1 MTVKQGSKR
10 QNSTGLGIQ
19 SLDGFQNH
27 TLDANGAWEMS
38 DGRENLRT
46 DRQQLALQ
54 KPMSRRGLLRS
65 AAGLLGTTAASGLVT
80 AIAQAAPTQKD
91 TGQPTPASK
100 FTIVASDEDAIAET
114 ATGKVRGY
122 IRDGVY
128 TYKGIPYGETT
139 EGSGRFQPPQKAKP
153 WTGVRSSMQ
162 YGRVCP
168 QGPRGTWNYDE
179 ESWLFCYDDGVQG
192 EDCLRVNLWT
202 PGIKDNKKRPV
213 LVWLHGGGF
222 VSGSSQEHRSYD
234 GERLSRRGDVVV
246 VSLNHRLGP
255 LGFLNLAP
263 YGEKYAAS
271 AHLGMLD
278 IIMALEWVRDN
289 IVNFGGDPGKVTIFG
304 QSGGG
309 GKVGTLLAMPAAQG
323 LFHRAIVQSGSFL
336 RAVVPERSAILTQ
349 AMLDELNLSPSQL
362 DQLHTVPLQ
371 KLIEAGDA
379 ALLKTHPHG
388 PLVWSRVAD
397 QLGWGPVVDG
407 KLLPQHPF
415 DPTAPAV
422 SAQVPMLIGTTL
434 NEFTTSLN
442 HPENEAMTEG
452 EVQKRLG
459 DMYGSHPERIIEV
472 FRASHPDAKP
482 FDIFSLA
489 MTAQVRQG
497 AVIQAGL
504 KAAQGTPAYLYWFT
518 WKTPVL
524 DGRPR
529 SIHCIDLPFCF
540 DNTDR
545 SENLTGGGLG
555 PRALA
560 ANVSD
565 AWIQFARSGNPNH
578 AGIPNWPAFSAE
590 SCPTMIFDTQC
601 KLQNNPD
608 KEERQALE
616 MTPPFLGFK
625 S

>member
-1 MTVKQGSKR
+1 
-10 QNSTGLGIQ
+10 
-19 SLDGFQNH
+19 
-27 TLDANGAWEMS
+27 MS
-38 DGRENLRT
+38 DGRKNPRT
-46 DRQQLALQ
+46 DRMQPELLR
-54 KPMSRRGLLRS
+54 PMSRRVMLQS
-65 AAGLLGTTAASGLVT
+65 TAALMGTVAVSGPLAT
-80 AIAQAAPTQKD
+80 AVAQAAPTKED
-91 TGQPTPASK
+91 AARATPGTK
-100 FTIVASDEDAIAET
+100 PPIVASDEVAIAET
-114 ATGKVRGY
+114 AAGKVRGY
-122 IRDGVY
+122 VRDGIY

-139 EGSGRFQPPQKAKP
+139 AGSARFQPPQKAKP

-168 QGPRGTWNYDE
+168 QGPRGTWNQDE
-179 ESWLFCYDDGVQG
+179 ESWIFLYDDGVQG

-202 PGIKDNKKRPV
+202 PGINDNKKRPV
-213 LVWLHGGGF
+213 MVWLHGGGF

-255 LGFLNLAP
+255 LGYLNLAP
-263 YGEKYAAS
+263 YGEEYASS

-278 IIMALEWVRDN
+278 IIMALQWVRDN
-289 IVNFGGDPGKVTIFG
+289 IANFGGDPGNVTIFG

-309 GKVGTLLAMPAAQG
+309 GKVGTLMAMPAAQG

-336 RAVVPERSAILTQ
+336 RAVTPERSAMLTK
-349 AMLDELNLSPSQL
+349 ATLDELNLNPSQL
-362 DQLHTVPLQ
+362 DQLQAVPLR

-379 ALLKTHPHG
+379 ALQKNHLQG
-388 PLVWSRVAD
+388 GFVWSRVAD
-397 QLGWGPVVDG
+397 SLGWGPVVDG
-407 KLLPQHPF
+407 KLLPRHSF
-415 DPTAPAV
+415 DPVAPAI

-442 HPENEAMTEG
+442 HPENEAMTEA
-452 EVQKRLG
+452 EIQKRLG
-459 DMYGSHPERIIEV
+459 DMYGNDPEHIIEV
-472 FRASHPDAKP
+472 FRASHPGAKP

-497 AVIQAGL
+497 AVLQAGL

-518 WKTPVL
+518 WKTHVL

-545 SENLTGGGLG
+545 SENLTGGGPG
-555 PRALA
+555 PLALA
-560 ANVSD
+560 ANVSE
-565 AWIQFARSGNPNH
+565 AWIHFARSGNPNH
-578 AGIPNWPAFSAE
+578 PGIPHWPAFSGE
-590 SCPTMIFDTQC
+590 SCPTMIFDTRC
-601 KLQNNPD
+601 KLENNPD

-616 MTPPFLGFK
+616 TTPPFLGFK
-625 S
+625 K

>member
-1 MTVKQGSKR
+1 
-10 QNSTGLGIQ
+10 
-19 SLDGFQNH
+19 
-27 TLDANGAWEMS
+27 MS
-38 DGRENLRT
+38 DGPENLRT

-54 KPMSRRGLLRS
+54 KPISRRGLLQS
-65 AAGLLGTTAASGLVT
+65 AAAVLGTTAASGLVT
-80 AIAQAAPTQKD
+80 AVAQAAPTKGD
-91 TGQPTPASK
+91 PGQPTQAGKS
-100 FTIVASDEDAIAET
+100 TVVASDEHAIAET
-114 ATGKVRGY
+114 ASGKVRGY
-122 IRDGVY
+122 IRNGIY
-128 TYKGIPYGETT
+128 SYKGIPYGETT
-139 EGSGRFQPPQKAKP
+139 AGSGRFQPPQKAKP
-153 WTGVRSSMQ
+153 WNGVRSSMQ

-168 QGPRGTWNYDE
+168 QGPRGTWNDDE
-179 ESWLFCYDDGVQG
+179 ESWLFSYDDGVQG

-202 PGIKDNKKRPV
+202 PGMNDNKKRPV
-213 LVWLHGGGF
+213 MVWLHGGGF
-222 VSGSSQEHRSYD
+222 VSGSCQEHRSYD

-255 LGFLNLAP
+255 LGYLNLSP
-263 YGEKYAAS
+263 YGEKYASS

-278 IIMALEWVRDN
+278 IVLALEWVRDN
-289 IVNFGGDPGKVTIFG
+289 ISNFGGDPGNVTIFG

-309 GKVGTLLAMPAAQG
+309 GKVGTLMAMPAAQG
-323 LFHRAIVQSGSFL
+323 LFHRAMVQSGSFL
-336 RAVVPERSAILTQ
+336 RAVVPERSAILTR
-349 AMLDELNLSPSQL
+349 AFLDELNLGPSQL
-362 DQLHTVPLQ
+362 DQLQTVPLQ

-379 ALLKTHPHG
+379 ALLKTHPHA

-415 DPTAPAV
+415 DPTAPAI
-422 SAQVPMLIGTTL
+422 SAKVPMLIGTTL

-442 HPENEAMTEG
+442 HPENEAMTES

-459 DMYGSHPERIIEV
+459 NMYGSHPEHIIEV
-472 FRASHPDAKP
+472 FRASHPKEKP

-497 AVIQAGL
+497 AVIQAER
-504 KAAQGTPAYLYWFT
+504 KTAQGTPAYLYWFT

-529 SIHCIDLPFCF
+529 SIHCCELPFCF

-545 SENLTGGGLG
+545 SENLTGGGPG
-555 PRALA
+555 PRTLA
-560 ANVSD
+560 ANVSE
-565 AWIQFARSGNPNH
+565 AWIHFARSGNPNH
-578 AGIPNWPAFSAE
+578 AGLPNWPAFSAE

-601 KLQNNPD
+601 QIQNNPD
-608 KEERQALE
+608 KEERRALE

>member
-1 MTVKQGSKR
+1 M
-10 QNSTGLGIQ
+10 
-19 SLDGFQNH
+19 
-27 TLDANGAWEMS
+27 EMS
-38 DGRENLRT
+38 DGRKNPRT
-46 DRQQLALQ
+46 DRMQPELLR
-54 KPMSRRGLLRS
+54 PMSRRVMLQS
-65 AAGLLGTTAASGLVT
+65 TAALMGTVAVSGPLAT
-80 AIAQAAPTQKD
+80 AVAQAAPTKED
-91 TGQPTPASK
+91 AARATPATK
-100 FTIVASDEDAIAET
+100 PPIVASDEVAIAET
-114 ATGKVRGY
+114 AAGKVRGY
-122 IRDGVY
+122 VRDGIY

-139 EGSGRFQPPQKAKP
+139 AGSARFQPPQKAKP

-168 QGPRGTWNYDE
+168 QGPRGTWNQDE
-179 ESWLFCYDDGVQG
+179 ESWIFLYDDGVQG

-202 PGIKDNKKRPV
+202 PGINDNKKRPV
-213 LVWLHGGGF
+213 MVWLHGGGF

-255 LGFLNLAP
+255 LGYFNLAP
-263 YGEKYAAS
+263 YGEEYASS

-278 IIMALEWVRDN
+278 IIMALQWVRDN
-289 IVNFGGDPGKVTIFG
+289 IANFGGDPGNVTIFG

-309 GKVGTLLAMPAAQG
+309 GKVGTLMAMPAAQG

-336 RAVVPERSAILTQ
+336 RAVTPERSAMLTK
-349 AMLDELNLSPSQL
+349 ATLDELNLNPSQL
-362 DQLHTVPLQ
+362 DQLQAVPLR

-379 ALLKTHPHG
+379 ALQKTHLQG
-388 PLVWSRVAD
+388 GFVWSRVAD
-397 QLGWGPVVDG
+397 SLGWGPVVDG
-407 KLLPQHPF
+407 KLLPRHSF
-415 DPTAPAV
+415 DPVAPAI

-442 HPENEAMTEG
+442 HPENEAMTEA
-452 EVQKRLG
+452 EIQKRLA
-459 DMYGSHPERIIEV
+459 DMYGNDPEHIIEV
-472 FRASHPDAKP
+472 FRASHPGAKP

-497 AVIQAGL
+497 AVLQAGL

-545 SENLTGGGLG
+545 SENLTGGGPG

-560 ANVSD
+560 ANVSE
-565 AWIQFARSGNPNH
+565 AWIHFARSGNPNH
-578 AGIPNWPAFSAE
+578 PGIPHWPAFSGE

-616 MTPPFLGFK
+616 TTPPFLGFK
-625 S
+625 K

>member
-1 MTVKQGSKR
+1 MSNKQ
-10 QNSTGLGIQ
+10 
-19 SLDGFQNH
+19 
-27 TLDANGAWEMS
+27 
-38 DGRENLRT
+38 ENLGT
-46 DRQQLALQ
+46 DQRQLALQ
-54 KPMSRRGLLRS
+54 KPMSRRGLLRNT
-65 AAGLLGTTAASGLVT
+65 AALLGTTAASGLVT
-80 AIAQAAPTQKD
+80 AGAQPVPARTAG
-91 TGQPTPASK
+91 GQPTPSSK
-100 FTIVASDEDAIAET
+100 FTIVASDEAAIVET

-122 IRDGVY
+122 IRDGIY

-139 EGSGRFQPPQKAKP
+139 EGSERFHPPQKAKP
-153 WTGVRSSMQ
+153 WAGVRSSMQ

-202 PGIKDNKKRPV
+202 PEINGRHKRPV
-213 LVWLHGGGF
+213 MVWLHGGGF

-255 LGFLNLAP
+255 LGYLNLAA
-263 YGEKYAAS
+263 YGEKYASS

-278 IIMALEWVRDN
+278 IILALEWVRDN
-289 IVNFGGDPGKVTIFG
+289 ITNFGGDPGNITIFG

-309 GKVGTLLAMPAAQG
+309 GKVGTLMAMPAAQG

-336 RAVVPERSAILTQ
+336 RAVVQERSAILTQ
-349 AMLDELNLSPSQL
+349 AMLHELNLSESQV
-362 DQLHTVPLQ
+362 DQLQTVPLRR
-371 KLIEAGDA
+371 LIEAGDA
-379 ALLKTHPHG
+379 ALLKTHPHA

-407 KLLPQHPF
+407 KLLPHHPF
-415 DPTAPAV
+415 DPSAPAI

-442 HPENEAMTEG
+442 HPEYEAMTEA
-452 EVQKRLG
+452 EVEKRLG
-459 DMYGSHPERIIEV
+459 DMYGSNPERIIEV
-472 FRASHPDAKP
+472 FRASHPGAKP
-482 FDIFSLA
+482 FDVLSLA

-497 AVIQAGL
+497 AVLQAAL
-504 KAAQGTPAYLYWFT
+504 KAALGTPAYLYWFT

-545 SENLTGGGLG
+545 SENLTGGGTG
-555 PRALA
+555 PRVLA
-560 ANVSD
+560 ANVSE
-565 AWIQFARSGNPNH
+565 AWIRFARSGNPNH
-578 AGIPNWPAFSAE
+578 AGIPNWPAFSAK
-590 SCPTMIFDTQC
+590 SCPTMIFDRQC

-616 MTPPFLGFK
+616 MTPPFGELK

>member
-1 MTVKQGSKR
+1 M
-10 QNSTGLGIQ
+10 LGT
-19 SLDGFQNH
+19 S
-27 TLDANGAWEMS
+27 A
-38 DGRENLRT
+38 
-46 DRQQLALQ
+46 
-54 KPMSRRGLLRS
+54 
-65 AAGLLGTTAASGLVT
+65 AAGLGTAA
-80 AIAQAAPTQKD
+80 AQAVPTKSAAA
-91 TGQPTPASK
+91 QPTPAGES
-100 FTIVASDEDAIAET
+100 TIVASDKAAIAET

-122 IRDGVY
+122 IRDGIY
-128 TYKGIPYGETT
+128 TYKGIPYGDTT
-139 EGSGRFQPPQKAKP
+139 AGGGRFQPAREAKP

-168 QGPRGTWNYDE
+168 QGPRGTWNDDE
-179 ESWLFCYDDGVQG
+179 ESWLFSYDDGVQG
-192 EDCLRVNLWT
+192 EDCLRVNIWT
-202 PGIKDNKKRPV
+202 PGIDDNKKRPV
-213 LVWLHGGGF
+213 MVWLHGGGF
-222 VSGSSQEHRSYD
+222 VSGSCQEHRSYD
-234 GERLSRRGDVVV
+234 GERLSRRGDVVI

-255 LGFLNLAP
+255 LGYLNLAS
-263 YGEKYAAS
+263 YGEKYASS

-278 IIMALEWVRDN
+278 IVLALEWVRDN
-289 IVNFGGDPGKVTIFG
+289 ITNFGGDPGNVTIFG

-309 GKVGTLLAMPAAQG
+309 GKVGTLMAMPAAQG

-336 RAVVPERSAILTQ
+336 RAVLPERSAILTQ
-349 AMLDELNLSPSQL
+349 AFLDELNLSPSQL
-362 DQLHTVPLQ
+362 DQLQTLPLQ

-379 ALLKTHPHG
+379 ALLKTHPHA

-397 QLGWGPVVDG
+397 QLGWGPVMDG

-415 DPTAPAV
+415 DPAAPAI
-422 SAQVPMLIGTTL
+422 SARVPMLIGTTL

-442 HPENEAMTEG
+442 HPENEAMTEA

-459 DMYGSHPERIIEV
+459 KMYGIHPDDIIDV

-497 AVIQAGL
+497 AIIQAER
-504 KAAQGTPAYLYWFT
+504 KTAQGAAAYLYWFT

-529 SIHCIDLPFCF
+529 SIHCCDLPFCF

-545 SENLTGGGLG
+545 SENLTGGGPG

-560 ANVSD
+560 ANVSE
-565 AWIQFARSGNPNH
+565 AWIHFARSGNPNH
-578 AGIPNWPAFSAE
+578 AGLSNWPAFSAE
-590 SCPTMIFDTQC
+590 NCPTMIFDTQC
-601 KLQNNPD
+601 KLQDNPD
-608 KEERQALE
+608 KQEMQVLE
-616 MTPPFLGFK
+616 TTPPFLGFK

>member
-1 MTVKQGSKR
+1 MSNGR
-10 QNSTGLGIQ
+10 Q
-19 SLDGFQNH
+19 
-27 TLDANGAWEMS
+27 
-38 DGRENLRT
+38 NLRT
-46 DRQQLALQ
+46 DRAQLAIQ
-54 KPMSRRGLLRS
+54 KPINRRGLLQR
-65 AAGLLGTTAASGLVT
+65 AAALLGTTAASGLET
-80 AIAQAAPTQKD
+80 APAQVAPAKQD
-91 TGQPTPASK
+91 VIRPAPAGK
-100 FTIVASDEDAIAET
+100 PTIVASDENAIAET
-114 ATGKVRGY
+114 TTGKVRGY
-122 IRDGVY
+122 TSNGIY

-192 EDCLRVNLWT
+192 EDCLRVNIWT
-202 PGIKDNKKRPV
+202 PGMNDHQKRPV
-213 LVWLHGGGF
+213 MVWLHGGGF

-255 LGFLNLAP
+255 LGYLNLAP
-263 YGEKYAAS
+263 YGEKYAS
-271 AHLGMLD
+271 SPHLGMLD

-289 IVNFGGDPGKVTIFG
+289 IANFGGDPGNVTIFG

-309 GKVGTLLAMPAAQG
+309 GKVGTLMAMPAAKG

-336 RAVVPERSAILTQ
+336 RAVVPDRSAILTQ
-349 AMLDELNLSPSQL
+349 ALLDELNLNDSQV
-362 DQLHTVPLQ
+362 DQLQTVPLQ
-371 KLIEAGDA
+371 KLIEAGDT
-379 ALLKTHPHG
+379 ALLKTHPHA

-407 KLLPQHPF
+407 KLLPHHPF
-415 DPTAPAV
+415 EPTAPAI

-442 HPENEAMTEG
+442 HPEYESMTEA

-459 DMYGSHPERIIEV
+459 NMYGNNPEHIIEV
-472 FRASHPDAKP
+472 FRTSHPGAKP

-489 MTAQVRQG
+489 MTTQVRQG
-497 AVIQAGL
+497 AVIQARL
-504 KAAQGTPAYLYWFT
+504 KTAQGTSAYLYWFT

-529 SIHCIDLPFCF
+529 SIHCCDLPFCF

-545 SENLTGGGLG
+545 SENLTGGGPG

-560 ANVSD
+560 ANVSE
-565 AWIQFARSGNPNH
+565 AWIHFARSGNPNH
-578 AGIPNWPAFSAE
+578 GDIPNWPAFSAE

-601 KLQNNPD
+601 KMQNNPD
-608 KEERQALE
+608 REERQALE
-616 MTPPFLGFK
+616 MTSPILGFK
-625 S
+625 C

>member
-1 MTVKQGSKR
+1 M
-10 QNSTGLGIQ
+10 N
-19 SLDGFQNH
+19 
-27 TLDANGAWEMS
+27 
-38 DGRENLRT
+38 DGRENLKT
-46 DRQQLALQ
+46 DQQQ
-54 KPMSRRGLLRS
+54 PVMHKPISRRGLLQS

-80 AIAQAAPTQKD
+80 AVAAAAPTKPN
-91 TGQPTPASK
+91 TAKPTPAGK
-100 FTIVASDEDAIAET
+100 PTIVASDNNAIAET
-114 ATGKVRGY
+114 ASGKVRGY
-122 IRDGVY
+122 IRNGIFA
-128 TYKGIPYGETT
+128 YKGIPYGETT
-139 EGSGRFQPPQKAKP
+139 AGSTRFQPAQKAKP

-202 PGIKDNKKRPV
+202 PGINDHQKRPV
-213 LVWLHGGGF
+213 MVWLHGGGF

-246 VSLNHRLGP
+246 VSLNHRLGC

-263 YGEKYAAS
+263 YGEKYASS

-289 IVNFGGDPGKVTIFG
+289 IGNFGGDPGNVTIFG

-309 GKVGTLLAMPAAQG
+309 GKAGTLMAMPASQG

-336 RAVVPERSAILTQ
+336 RAVVPERSAILTK

-362 DQLHTVPLQ
+362 DQLQDVPLE

-407 KLLPQHPF
+407 KLLPEHPF
-415 DPTAPAV
+415 DPTAPAI

-442 HPENEAMTEG
+442 HPENEAMTEA
-452 EVQKRLG
+452 EVSKRLG
-459 DMYGSHPERIIEV
+459 AMYRNNPEHIIEV
-472 FRASHPDAKP
+472 FRASHPGAQP

-504 KAAQGTPAYLYWFT
+504 KTSQGTPAYLYWFT
-518 WKTPVL
+518 WQTPVL

-529 SIHCIDLPFCF
+529 SIHCCDLPFCF

-545 SENLTGGGLG
+545 NENLTGGGPG

-560 ANVSD
+560 ANVSE
-565 AWIQFARSGNPNH
+565 AWIHFARSGNPNH
-578 AGIPNWPAFSAE
+578 GGIPHWPAFSAE
-590 SCPTMIFDTQC
+590 NCPTMIFDTQC
-601 KLQNNPD
+601 KMQNNPD
-608 KEERQALE
+608 KVERQAI
-616 MTPPFLGFK
+616 TA
-625 S
+625 

>member
-1 MTVKQGSKR
+1 
-10 QNSTGLGIQ
+10 
-19 SLDGFQNH
+19 
-27 TLDANGAWEMS
+27 MS
-38 DGRENLRT
+38 DRPKNPRT
-46 DRQQLALQ
+46 DRLQLALR
-54 KPMSRRGLLRS
+54 KPMSRRGLLQS
-65 AAGLLGTTAASGLVT
+65 TAALLGTAAVSGPLVT
-80 AIAQAAPTQKD
+80 AVAQAAP
-91 TGQPTPASK
+91 SK
-100 FTIVASDEDAIAET
+100 EDVSRSKLAYKSAVIASDETAIAET

-122 IRDGVY
+122 IREGIY
-128 TYKGIPYGETT
+128 IYKGIPYGETT
-139 EGSGRFQPPQKAKP
+139 EGCGRFQPPQKANP

-168 QGPRGTWNYDE
+168 QGPRGTWNEDE

-202 PGIKDNKKRPV
+202 PGMNDHQKRPV
-213 LVWLHGGGF
+213 MVWLHGGGF
-222 VSGSSQEHRSYD
+222 VSGSCQEHRSYD
-234 GERLSRRGDVVV
+234 GERLSRRGNVVV

-263 YGEKYAAS
+263 YGEKYASS

-278 IIMALEWVRDN
+278 IILALEWVRHN
-289 IVNFGGDPGKVTIFG
+289 VANFGGDPGNVTIFG

-309 GKVGTLLAMPAAQG
+309 GKVGTLMAMPAAQG

-336 RAVVPERSAILTQ
+336 RAVVPERSAILTR
-349 AMLDELNLSPSQL
+349 AMLDELNLGPSQL
-362 DQLHTVPLQ
+362 DQLQTVPLQ

-379 ALLKTHPHG
+379 ALLKTHPHA
-388 PLVWSRVAD
+388 PLVWGRVAD
-397 QLGWGPVVDG
+397 MLGWGPVVDG

-415 DPTAPAV
+415 DPTAPAI

-442 HPENEAMTEG
+442 HPENEVMTEA

-472 FRASHPDAKP
+472 FSASHPGAKP
-482 FDIFSLA
+482 FDILSLA

-497 AVIQAGL
+497 AVLQAGF

-545 SENLTGGGLG
+545 SENLTGGGTG

-560 ANVSD
+560 ANVSE
-565 AWIQFARSGNPNH
+565 AWIQFARDGNPNH
-578 AGIPNWPAFSAE
+578 AGIPNWPAFSAK
-590 SCPTMIFDTQC
+590 SCPTMIFNTQC

-608 KEERQALE
+608 QEERQALE
-616 MTPPFLGFK
+616 MTPPFLELKGEPA
-625 S
+625 

>member
-1 MTVKQGSKR
+1 
-10 QNSTGLGIQ
+10 
-19 SLDGFQNH
+19 
-27 TLDANGAWEMS
+27 MS
-38 DGRENLRT
+38 HGRESLET
-46 DRQQLALQ
+46 DQQQPALQ
-54 KPMSRRGLLRS
+54 KPMSRRGLLQS
-65 AAGLLGTTAASGLVT
+65 AAALLGTTAASGLVT
-80 AIAQAAPTQKD
+80 AVAAAAPEKANATK
-91 TGQPTPASK
+91 PTPAGK
-100 FTIVASDEDAIAET
+100 PTIVASDEDAIAET

-122 IRDGVY
+122 IRNGIY

-139 EGSGRFQPPQKAKP
+139 AGRVRFQPAQKAKP

-168 QGPRGTWNYDE
+168 QGLRGSWNNDE

-202 PGIKDNKKRPV
+202 PGINDHKKRPV
-213 LVWLHGGGF
+213 MVWLHGGGF

-255 LGFLNLAP
+255 LGYLNLAA
-263 YGEKYAAS
+263 YGEKYASS

-278 IIMALEWVRDN
+278 IIVALEWVRDN
-289 IVNFGGDPGKVTIFG
+289 IANFGGDPGNVTIFG

-309 GKVGTLLAMPAAQG
+309 GKVGTLMAMPAAQG

-336 RAVVPERSAILTQ
+336 RAVLPERSAILTK

-362 DQLHTVPLQ
+362 GQLQDVPLQ

-415 DPTAPAV
+415 DPTAPAI

-442 HPENEAMTEG
+442 HPENEAMTEA
-452 EVQKRLG
+452 EVSKRL
-459 DMYGSHPERIIEV
+459 DAMYGNNPEHIIEV
-472 FRASHPDAKP
+472 FRASHPGAKP

-504 KAAQGTPAYLYWFT
+504 KTVQGTPAFLYWFT
-518 WKTPVL
+518 WKTSVL

-529 SIHCIDLPFCF
+529 SIHCCDLPFCF

-545 SENLTGGGLG
+545 NENLTGGGPG

-560 ANVSD
+560 ANVSE
-565 AWIQFARSGNPNH
+565 AWIHFARSGNPNH
-578 AGIPNWPAFSAE
+578 SGLPNWPAFSAE
-590 SCPTMIFDTQC
+590 SCPTMMFDTQC
-601 KLQNNPD
+601 KLRYNPD
-608 KEERQALE
+608 NEERQAIQ
-616 MTPPFLGFK
+616 TG
-625 S
+625 

>member
-1 MTVKQGSKR
+1 
-10 QNSTGLGIQ
+10 
-19 SLDGFQNH
+19 
-27 TLDANGAWEMS
+27 MS
-38 DGRENLRT
+38 DEPENLRT
-46 DRQQLALQ
+46 DRQQSALQ
-54 KPMSRRGLLRS
+54 KPISRRGLLQS
-65 AAGLLGTTAASGLVT
+65 AAAVLGTTAASGLVT
-80 AIAQAAPTQKD
+80 AVAQTVPKSDAA
-91 TGQPTPASK
+91 QPTPAGK
-100 FTIVASDEDAIAET
+100 FTIVASDEAAIAET

-122 IRDGVY
+122 IRDGIY
-128 TYKGIPYGETT
+128 TYKGIPYGDTT
-139 EGSGRFQPPQKAKP
+139 AGSGRFQPARKAKP

-168 QGPRGTWNYDE
+168 QGPRGTWNDDE
-179 ESWLFCYDDGVQG
+179 ESWLFSYDDGVQG
-192 EDCLRVNLWT
+192 EDCLRVNIWT
-202 PGIKDNKKRPV
+202 PGINDNKKRPV
-213 LVWLHGGGF
+213 MVWLHGGGF
-222 VSGSSQEHRSYD
+222 VSGSCQEHRSYD
-234 GERLSRRGDVVV
+234 GERLSRRGDVVI

-255 LGFLNLAP
+255 LGYLNLAP
-263 YGEKYAAS
+263 YGEKYASS

-278 IIMALEWVRDN
+278 IVLALEWVRDN
-289 IVNFGGDPGKVTIFG
+289 ITNFGGDPGSVTIFG

-309 GKVGTLLAMPAAQG
+309 GKVGTLMAMPAAQG

-336 RAVVPERSAILTQ
+336 RAVLPERSAILTQ
-349 AMLDELNLSPSQL
+349 AFLDELNLSPSQL
-362 DQLHTVPLQ
+362 DQLQTLPLQ

-379 ALLKTHPHG
+379 ALLKTHPHT

-397 QLGWGPVVDG
+397 QLGWGPVMDG

-415 DPTAPAV
+415 DPAAPAI
-422 SAQVPMLIGTTL
+422 SARVPMLIGTTL

-442 HPENEAMTEG
+442 HPENEAMNEG

-459 DMYGSHPERIIEV
+459 NMYGSHPEPIIEV

-497 AVIQAGL
+497 AIIQAER
-504 KAAQGTPAYLYWFT
+504 KTAQGAAAHLYWFT

-529 SIHCIDLPFCF
+529 SIHCGELPFCF

-545 SENLTGGGLG
+545 SENLTGGGPG

-560 ANVSD
+560 ANVSE
-565 AWIQFARSGNPNH
+565 AWIHFARSGNPNH
-578 AGIPNWPAFSAE
+578 AGLPKWPAFSAE

-601 KLQNNPD
+601 KLQDNPD
-608 KEERQALE
+608 KQERQVLE
-616 MTPPFLGFK
+616 TTPPFLGFK

>member
-1 MTVKQGSKR
+1 MKEGR
-10 QNSTGLGIQ
+10 DLG
-19 SLDGFQNH
+19 
-27 TLDANGAWEMS
+27 
-38 DGRENLRT
+38 T
-46 DRQQLALQ
+46 DQQLLVLQ
-54 KPMSRRGLLRS
+54 KPMSRRKLLQS
-65 AAGLLGTTAASGLVT
+65 AAALLGTTAASGMVP
-80 AIAQAAPTQKD
+80 AVAQTV
-91 TGQPTPASK
+91 PAKTDAGHPVPAGKSS
-100 FTIVASDEDAIAET
+100 IIASDETAIAET
-114 ATGKVRGY
+114 PTGKVRGY
-122 IRDGVY
+122 ISNGIY

-139 EGSGRFQPPQKAKP
+139 AGKGRFQPPQKAKP
-153 WTGVRSSMQ
+153 WAGIRSSMH

-168 QGPRGTWNYDE
+168 QGPRGTWNQDE

-192 EDCLRVNLWT
+192 EDCLRVNIWT
-202 PGIKDNKKRPV
+202 PGINDHKKRPV
-213 LVWLHGGGF
+213 MVWLHGGGF

-255 LGFLNLAP
+255 LGFLNLAS
-263 YGEKYAAS
+263 YGEKYASS

-289 IVNFGGDPGKVTIFG
+289 IATFGGDPGNVTIFG

-309 GKVGTLLAMPAAQG
+309 GKVGTLMAMPAAQG

-362 DQLHTVPLQ
+362 DQLQDVPLQ

-388 PLVWSRVAD
+388 PLAWSRVAD
-397 QLGWGPVVDG
+397 QLGWGPVVGG
-407 KLLPQHPF
+407 KLLPNHPF
-415 DPTAPAV
+415 DTTAPAI

-442 HPENEAMTEG
+442 HPENEAMTEA
-452 EVQKRLG
+452 EVSKRLG
-459 DMYGSHPERIIEV
+459 AMYGGNPAHIIEV
-472 FRASHPDAKP
+472 FRASRPKAKL

-504 KAAQGTPAYLYWFT
+504 KTAQGTPAYLYWFT

-545 SENLTGGGLG
+545 SENLTGGGPG

-560 ANVSD
+560 GNVSE
-565 AWIQFARSGNPNH
+565 AWIHFARTSNPNH
-578 AGIPNWPAFSAE
+578 GGIPHWPAFSAE
-590 SCPTMIFDTQC
+590 NCPTMIFDTQC
-601 KLQNNPD
+601 KVQNNSD
-608 KEERQALE
+608 KEERQAIQ
-616 MTPPFLGFK
+616 TV
-625 S
+625 

>member
-1 MTVKQGSKR
+1 MPVNLKVRRAKPGFGY
-10 QNSTGLGIQ
+10 NSQ
-19 SLDGFQNH
+19 DGFEIVDSIQM
-27 TLDANGAWEMS
+27 GAREMS
-38 DGRENLRT
+38 NKRENLGT
-46 DRQQLALQ
+46 DQRQLGLR
-54 KPMSRRGLLRS
+54 KPMSRRGMLQS
-65 AAGLLGTTAASGLVT
+65 TAALMGTAAVSGPLVT
-80 AIAQAAPTQKD
+80 AVAQAAPTKQDAGKA
-91 TGQPTPASK
+91 TPATK
-100 FTIVASDEDAIAET
+100 PPIVASDSVAIAET

-122 IRDGVY
+122 VRDGIY
-128 TYKGIPYGETT
+128 IYKGIPYGDTT
-139 EGSGRFQPPQKAKP
+139 AGSARFQPPQKAKP

-168 QGPRGTWNYDE
+168 QGPRGTWNQDE
-179 ESWLFCYDDGVQG
+179 ESWIFLYDDGVQG
-192 EDCLRVNLWT
+192 EDCLRVNVWT
-202 PGIKDNKKRPV
+202 PGINDNKTRPV
-213 LVWLHGGGF
+213 MVWLHGGGF

-255 LGFLNLAP
+255 LGYLNLAS
-263 YGEKYAAS
+263 YGEKYASS

-278 IIMALEWVRDN
+278 IIMALEWVREN
-289 IVNFGGDPGKVTIFG
+289 IPNFGGDPGNVTIFG

-309 GKVGTLLAMPAAQG
+309 GKVGTLMAMPAAQG

-336 RAVVPERSAILTQ
+336 RAVTPERSAILTQ
-349 AMLDELNLSPSQL
+349 AVLDELNLNPSQL
-362 DQLHTVPLQ
+362 DLLQ
-371 KLIEAGDA
+371 DIPVEKLIAAGDA
-379 ALLKTHPHG
+379 ALQKTHLQG
-388 PLVWSRVAD
+388 GFVWSRVAD
-397 QLGWGPVVDG
+397 SLGWGPVVDG
-407 KLLPQHPF
+407 KLLPRHSF
-415 DPTAPAV
+415 DPTAPAI

-442 HPENEAMTEG
+442 HPENEAMTEA
-452 EVQKRLG
+452 EIQKRLA
-459 DMYGSHPERIIEV
+459 DMYGNDPEHIIEV
-472 FRASHPDAKP
+472 FRASHPGAKP

-497 AVIQAGL
+497 AVLQAGL

-540 DNTDR
+540 DNTNR
-545 SENLTGGGLG
+545 SENLTGGGPE

-560 ANVSD
+560 ANVSE
-565 AWIQFARSGNPNH
+565 AWIHFARSGNPNH
-578 AGIPNWPAFSAE
+578 AGLPTWPAFSAE

-608 KEERQALE
+608 REERQALE
-616 MTPPFLGFK
+616 TTSPFLGFK
-625 S
+625 N